1 MTQCVFKYLI
11 CLLPFSGKVNLF
23 INISSDIQMLIFTDV
38 HMCNRTESYLTIKL
52 GIQPQA
58 IDAKSELIF
67 PSNLE
72 KRQQSTNTLS
82 LERFG

>member
-11 CLLPFSGKVNLF
+11 CLLHFNVKLNLF
-23 INISSDIQMLIFTDV
+23 INISSDTQMLIFTDV

-58 IDAKSELIF
+58 IDAKSELIL

-72 KRQQSTNTLS
+72 KKATNY
-82 LERFG
+82 